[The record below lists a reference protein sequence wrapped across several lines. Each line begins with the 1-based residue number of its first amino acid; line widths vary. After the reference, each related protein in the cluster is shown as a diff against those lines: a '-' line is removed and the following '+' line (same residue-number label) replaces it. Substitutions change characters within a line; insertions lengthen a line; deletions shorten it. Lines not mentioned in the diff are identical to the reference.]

1 MSDSCHSHKTRI
13 ELVFANLLLR
23 LWVALRLV
31 MAGLDKFRDG
41 DGANTT
47 FNLEIYAKKMDQIAQ
62 ATHERGFLPLPL
74 CHLYAKPLG
83 YLLLLAG
90 LWAAVGLFSRVGL
103 FVCGLTMLSLGF
115 GLATMGDDAEVVY
128 VGVHILIIAGALATN
143 HANKISLDGILFRK
157 KCPGAPAAE
166 PEAPKAD

>member
-1 MSDSCHSHKTRI
+1 MSDSCHSHKTRL
-13 ELVFANLLLR
+13 ELAFANLLLR
-23 LWVALRLV
+23 LWVALRLI

-47 FNLEIYAKKMDQIAQ
+47 FTLESYAKKMDLIAQ

-74 CHLYAKPLG
+74 CQLYAKPLG

-90 LWAAVGLFSRVGL
+90 LWAAVGLFSRLGL

-128 VGVHILIIAGALATN
+128 VGVHILVIAAALATN
-143 HANKISLDGILFRK
+143 HANKFSLDGMLFRK
-157 KCPGAPAAE
+157 KCTHVPAS
-166 PEAPKAD
+166 EAPKAD